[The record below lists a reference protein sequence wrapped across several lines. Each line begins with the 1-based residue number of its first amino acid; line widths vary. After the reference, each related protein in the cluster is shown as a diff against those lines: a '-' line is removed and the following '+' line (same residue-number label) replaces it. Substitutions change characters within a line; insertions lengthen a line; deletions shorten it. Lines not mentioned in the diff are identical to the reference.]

1 MVWQGFAG
9 GNVTEVFLRDF
20 YFDGFPRFQYVLG
33 RGESELLTRQT
44 CHFCCVRDRQFLQRE
59 NLKEDSNAQLI

>member
-33 RGESELLTRQT
+33 RGESEFLTRQT
-44 CHFCCVRDRQFLQRE
+44 CHLLC
-59 NLKEDSNAQLI
+59 

>member
-20 YFDGFPRFQYVLG
+20 YFDGFPCFQYVRG
-33 RGESELLTRQT
+33 RGESESFDETDMPFLL
-44 CHFCCVRDRQFLQRE
+44 C
-59 NLKEDSNAQLI
+59 